1 MTELPAPPA
10 RRRTARHV
18 AAGFLAGVL
27 VTATVALI
35 AGAGGDGRGPAGAA
49 GASSAQNV
57 TPTVV
62 RSSGVSPQPVTG
74 RPGNRPTGSG
84 PGAGAAS
91 AATASGLPVAATA
104 SPVTD
109 APAAT
114 AAAALL
120 ATLPVKG
127 RAPKT
132 GYSRA
137 QFGETWTDDVTVA
150 GGRNGCDTRN
160 DILRRD
166 LSAVVLKPGSHG
178 CAVLSGLL
186 HDPYSGAVIDFRRGP
201 STSTLVQIDHLVSLS
216 NAWQTGALQLT
227 QAERTNLAND
237 PDNLQATDG
246 AVNQRKG
253 DGDAATWLPP
263 QKSYRC
269 TYVARQVLIKS
280 RYRLWVTQP
289 ERDAILRVLQD
300 CGATTG
306 PSPNTGSTP
315 GTGGPVTVMNPSR
328 PPAGDT
334 VTVTVDGPYYSS
346 CAAARAAGVA
356 PLYVGDPGYRPGL
369 DGDRDGIACETR

>member
-1 MTELPAPPA
+1 
-10 RRRTARHV
+10 
-18 AAGFLAGVL
+18 
-27 VTATVALI
+27 
-35 AGAGGDGRGPAGAA
+35 
-49 GASSAQNV
+49 
-57 TPTVV
+57 
-62 RSSGVSPQPVTG
+62 
-74 RPGNRPTGSG
+74 
-84 PGAGAAS
+84 
-91 AATASGLPVAATA
+91 
-104 SPVTD
+104 
-109 APAAT
+109 
-114 AAAALL
+114 
-120 ATLPVKG
+120 
-127 RAPKT
+127 
-132 GYSRA
+132 
-137 QFGETWTDDVTVA
+137 
-150 GGRNGCDTRN
+150 
-160 DILRRD
+160 
-166 LSAVVLKPGSHG
+166 VVLKPGSHG

-216 NAWQTGALQLT
+216 NAWQTGAQQLT